1 MKLVS
6 EQDPKEIAAQ
16 HICQQLSATI
26 RIAAANLLR
35 IIAGAG
41 ENHQLVDQIRPI
53 LSEHKALELLTGNS
67 LRSDIAIEQAL
78 RSLDWRFG
86 SAEYRQPTDA
96 DLARRERDGSANVER
111 AKNEI
116 VQAVLRLVAAQL
128 CADPTQE
135 SRSNEQLIDAIRRYN
150 EAREAHRSALLA
162 PKRSDEWSQ

>member
-16 HICQQLSATI
+16 HICQQLSTTI

-111 AKNEI
+111 AKNEKS
-116 VQAVLRLVAAQL
+116 
-128 CADPTQE
+128 T
-135 SRSNEQLIDAIRRYN
+135 
-150 EAREAHRSALLA
+150 
-162 PKRSDEWSQ
+162 RSDGTMKRGKHIAVRC